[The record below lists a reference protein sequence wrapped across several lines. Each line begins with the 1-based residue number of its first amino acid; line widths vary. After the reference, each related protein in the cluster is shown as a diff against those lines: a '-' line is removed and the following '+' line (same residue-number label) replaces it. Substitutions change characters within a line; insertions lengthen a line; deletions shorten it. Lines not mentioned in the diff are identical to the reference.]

1 MFKSRQNAP
10 NKRMLSDWLS
20 AALQASRKC
29 GRYASKRGEFMKYLA
44 ISFVTLI
51 LFGCATAHKINNVQL
66 GMTKQE
72 VIAAIGKPTSI
83 SAKDGTEYLNYRFS
97 ETDDHA
103 FYGVTTP
110 YFVRLVNGKVDSY
123 GRTGD
128 FDSTQKPTVRVET
141 DENIKVQE
149 DGDLYTE
156 LKKLKEL
163 KDEGIL
169 TEEEYQAQKK
179 RALSK

>member
-1 MFKSRQNAP
+1 MKF
-10 NKRMLSDWLS
+10 LVTTFI
-20 AALQASRKC
+20 AL
-29 GRYASKRGEFMKYLA
+29 
-44 ISFVTLI
+44 T

-72 VIAAIGKPTSI
+72 VITAIGKPTSI
-83 SAKDGTEYLNYRFS
+83 SAKNGTEYLNYRFS
-97 ETDDHA
+97 ETGDHA

-141 DENIKVQE
+141 DENIKVQKE
-149 DGDLYTE
+149 RDLYTE

-163 KDEGIL
+163 RDDGIL
-169 TEEEYQAQKK
+169 TEDEYQAQKK
-179 RALSK
+179 KTLSK

>member
-1 MFKSRQNAP
+1 
-10 NKRMLSDWLS
+10 
-20 AALQASRKC
+20 
-29 GRYASKRGEFMKYLA
+29 MKQIFISLLVLA
-44 ISFVTLI
+44 

-83 SAKDGTEYLNYRFS
+83 SAKDDTEYLNYRFS

-103 FYGVTTP
+103 FYGITTP
-110 YFVRLVNGKVDSY
+110 YYVRLVNGKVDSY

-128 FDSTQKPTVRVET
+128 FDSTQKSTVRVET
-141 DENIKVQE
+141 DENINVQGS
-149 DGDLYTE
+149 GDLYTE

-163 KDEGIL
+163 RDEGIL
-169 TEEEYQAQKK
+169 TEEEYQAQKQ

>member
-1 MFKSRQNAP
+1 
-10 NKRMLSDWLS
+10 
-20 AALQASRKC
+20 
-29 GRYASKRGEFMKYLA
+29 MKYIFISVLVLA
-44 ISFVTLI
+44 LI
-51 LFGCATAHKINNVQL
+51 GCATAYKINNVQL

-128 FDSTQKPTVRVET
+128 FDSTQKPTVRIET
-141 DENIKVQE
+141 DENINVQGS
-149 DGDLYTE
+149 GDLYTE

-163 KDEGIL
+163 RDEGIL
-169 TEEEYQAQKK
+169 TEEEYQEQKQ